1 MGGARI
7 CRQGGRTAYL
17 WGEPDFTIHLAQKK
31 KDQNSPSQQQ
41 VQKEEVVEPAEPE
54 KRTTYSKMTKILFL
68 QKKNFVQQL
77 LLLFSE
83 KENFRNISEA
93 YK

>member
-31 KDQNSPSQQQ
+31 KDQNK
-41 VQKEEVVEPAEPE
+41 KE
-54 KRTTYSKMTKILFL
+54 THSKGM
-68 QKKNFVQQL
+68 N
-77 LLLFSE
+77 
-83 KENFRNISEA
+83 
-93 YK
+93 